1 MLALLSWLKRL
12 AVLDPQNVG
21 SNHLRVLCP
30 GYRGLEID
38 DFIITADPKGTIP
51 YSCGQSWPE
60 TLSLLQFLDRQTP
73 AIPLVE
79 RERWIVELASAIS
92 LALERRIE
100 ILPDIAARV
109 AGTDRI
115 FFAPYGQAEER
126 SMIGPVPAH
135 SKSEIERTLQLINGL
150 DDADAEVLGAAA
162 GLHHGATLVFDRDIR
177 SAYVLAIAGIEALS
191 QRYGIAPTEWSAWE
205 VSGEWDEFLD
215 DLALSDEQAKGIRSR
230 LMRDRHLRLKATFRT
245 YAVGRLE
252 DEFWSREVMQWG
264 YGVDATTGSWAT
276 TVSANKWQMRDIIG
290 ADREQLYKRL
300 GWSYDLRSGIV
311 HSGDWIGLTELMK
324 PEKAI
329 VEMTVKPPLP
339 FAALRAILAE
349 LIRVEL
355 AKRSR
360 GGALPDVRLQ
370 RSTPAA

>member
-1 MLALLSWLKRL
+1 
-12 AVLDPQNVG
+12 
-21 SNHLRVLCP
+21 
-30 GYRGLEID
+30 
-38 DFIITADPKGTIP
+38 
-51 YSCGQSWPE
+51 
-60 TLSLLQFLDRQTP
+60 
-73 AIPLVE
+73 
-79 RERWIVELASAIS
+79 
-92 LALERRIE
+92 
-100 ILPDIAARV
+100 
-109 AGTDRI
+109 
-115 FFAPYGQAEER
+115 
-126 SMIGPVPAH
+126 
-135 SKSEIERTLQLINGL
+135 
-150 DDADAEVLGAAA
+150 
-162 GLHHGATLVFDRDIR
+162 
-177 SAYVLAIAGIEALS
+177 
-191 QRYGIAPTEWSAWE
+191 
-205 VSGEWDEFLD
+205 
-215 DLALSDEQAKGIRSR
+215 
-230 LMRDRHLRLKATFRT
+230 
-245 YAVGRLE
+245 
-252 DEFWSREVMQWG
+252 MQWG